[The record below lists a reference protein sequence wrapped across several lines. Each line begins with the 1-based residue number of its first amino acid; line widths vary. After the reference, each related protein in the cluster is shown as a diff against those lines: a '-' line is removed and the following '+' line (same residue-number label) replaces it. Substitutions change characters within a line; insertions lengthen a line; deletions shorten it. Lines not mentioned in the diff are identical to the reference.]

1 MDAIDRKLL
10 TLLQEDASLSL
21 AELAT
26 HVNLSTTPCWKRIQ
40 KLEREG
46 YIIKRVA
53 LVSPEKL
60 GLGHTIFVIVETG
73 EFSAE
78 NVRRFVSEVSA
89 IPEVMDIY
97 RMAGDGNYMLRMV
110 VPDMET
116 YDVLLSR
123 LTERGALK
131 TVTSYFAMQ
140 RIKSTTAYPVTQIPL
155 SR

>member
-46 YIIKRVA
+46 YITKRVA

-60 GLGHTIFVIVETG
+60 GLGHTIFVVVETG
-73 EFSAE
+73 EFTAE
-78 NVRRFVSEVSA
+78 NVRRFVSEISA
-89 IPEVMDIY
+89 IPEVMDLY
-97 RMAGDGNYMLRMV
+97 RMAGDGNYMMRIV

-116 YDVLLSR
+116 YDTLHSR
-123 LTERGALK
+123 LTEEFSLK
-131 TVTSYFAMQ
+131 NVTSYFAMQ
-140 RIKSTTAYPVTQIPL
+140 RIKSTTAYPVTQMQL
-155 SR
+155 TK